1 MRFVALLL
9 SLAALG
15 SGCGSK
21 AESSTPPPTILPN
34 AETPD
39 EWAGR
44 IVNRLMRPM
53 NRDLEVLSTLNNPQI
68 RIYIESQN
76 PTTLNILKNR
86 MTDLGKCS
94 DRLIAIGPPPPDA
107 NDIRQLKRVDAAL
120 HRACPHYVKVSELVL
135 EGVEFMS
142 SGREDVV
149 KRGEQK
155 LEEAGPDSQAAAK
168 AYEEAIRVAQ
178 NLDEF
183 KLHGL
188 KPSA

>member
-1 MRFVALLL
+1 MRVVVLLLALALL
-9 SLAALG
+9 G
-15 SGCGSK
+15 TGCGSK
-21 AESSTPPPTILPN
+21 KDSSAAPPTLLPD
-34 AETPD
+34 ARTPD

-53 NRDLEVLSTLNNPQI
+53 NRDLEVLTNLNNPQI
-68 RIYIESQN
+68 KIYILQEN
-76 PTTLNILKNR
+76 PATLDIINRR

-94 DRLIAIGPPPPDA
+94 DRLLAIGPPPSDA
-107 NDIRQLKRVDAAL
+107 ADAKQLKRVDASL
-120 HRACPHYVKVSELVL
+120 HRACPHYVRVSEAVL
-135 EGVEFMS
+135 EAVEMMS
-142 SGREDVV
+142 SGRTDVV
-149 KRGEQK
+149 KEGEKK

>member
-9 SLAALG
+9 SLAVLG
-15 SGCGSK
+15 AGCGSK
-21 AESSTPPPTILPN
+21 DESSPPPPTILPN

-53 NRDLEVLSTLNNPQI
+53 NRDLQVLSTLNNPQVKI
-68 RIYIESQN
+68 FILQQN
-76 PTTLNILKNR
+76 PETLDVIDKR

-94 DRLIAIGPPPPDA
+94 DRLITIGPPPSSA
-107 NDIRQLKRVDAAL
+107 SDIRQLKRVDAAL

-135 EGVEFMS
+135 EAVELMS
-142 SGREDVV
+142 SGRDDVV
-149 KRGEQK
+149 AEGEQK
-155 LEEAGPDSQAAAK
+155 LADAGPDSAAAAK